1 MIQNLQQLKNLLSP
15 QNNSKATNL
24 IPKDLQSSNVNQ
36 TSEERLTNFLLT
48 ISIILSLSAG
58 IIIFLN
64 FSLEEE
70 NNRIELGLN
79 NSLSL
84 IENESNNKKEIEN
97 RIKII
102 QKFNQLSQNRS
113 NYKNFINFT
122 EKVFTYLQTRNVL
135 SLNFVKEEKNINF
148 KISYNSK
155 DQNSFTNLKN
165 LLSEEKALKEIKLV
179 SSKFYQDLSSYQFEI
194 EGIYESR

>member
-165 LLSEEKALKEIKLV
+165 LLSEEKAIKEIKLV